1 MTYRVAAHAPLAFLV
16 VKFQE
21 AVVHIRH
28 ELARK
33 LCMQQA
39 NFTGFADMPIKG
51 DPQAAGGWLAVF
63 RARFLCLLRVQRR
76 HVGMRRKWVEQV

>member
-1 MTYRVAAHAPLAFLV
+1 MPRAALAFLV

-33 LCMQQA
+33 LCVQQA
-39 NFTGFADMPIKG
+39 YFTGFADVPIKC
-51 DPQAAGGWLAVF
+51 DPQAAGCWLAVF
-63 RARFLCLLRVQRR
+63 RARFLCLLRGQRR
-76 HVGMRRKWVEQV
+76 HVGIRKKRV